1 MLCEVKTLNLVET
14 LLAADQSTIL
24 AAETV
29 TYEVKRLSKL
39 LDCKFELT
47 LQAIPARR
55 YGEIQT
61 SAIAGKGKKQNVD
74 LYKLQIMTAVAGVV
88 SPDFNNPE
96 LLKKFSAVTPKELM
110 EKLFNAGEI
119 SAIADKISA
128 LFGFDEEETKEAT
141 EEVKN

>member
-47 LQAIPARR
+47 LQAIPTRR

-128 LFGFDEEETKEAT
+128 LSGFDEEETKEAT

>member
-1 MLCEVKTLNLVET
+1 MSV
-14 LLAADQSTIL
+14 
-24 AAETV
+24 
-29 TYEVKRLSKL
+29 R
-39 LDCKFELT
+39 
-47 LQAIPARR
+47 
-55 YGEIQT
+55 
-61 SAIAGKGKKQNVD
+61 IAYVRIKKQNVD

-128 LFGFDEEETKEAT
+128 LSGFDEEETKEAT

>member
-1 MLCEVKTLNLVET
+1 MNLVET
-14 LLAADQSTIL
+14 LLAADQSSVL
-24 AAETV
+24 AAETA

-39 LDCKFELT
+39 LNCKFELT

-61 SAIAGKGKKQNVD
+61 NAVTGKGKRQNVD
-74 LYKLQIMTAVAGVV
+74 LYKLQIMTVVAGVV

-96 LLKKFSAVTPKELM
+96 LLKKFAAVTPKELM

-119 SAIADKISA
+119 GAIADKISA
-128 LFGFDEEETKEAT
+128 LSGFDEEEIKETT